1 MQYAAFGKEQGVS
14 LSRIAL
20 GTWAMGGGSDWG
32 PVEDEQSVRA
42 VHAALDQGINWID
55 TAPIY
60 GLGHSEEVL
69 GRALQGRRQHVFL
82 ATKCGLVRFTK
93 GINHWLKPDSIR
105 RELEDSLR
113 RLQTDYI
120 DLYQIHWPDPATPLA
135 DTLEELTRLKQ
146 SGKIRFIGVCNFPP
160 DLLKQACDMADI
172 SCVQGPY
179 SLLDKEKARQILPF
193 IQTQNRAF
201 AAYGS
206 LGGGILSG
214 KYKKEANIRRAD
226 ARSYFYRF
234 YKGENFI
241 HTSGVVARICRLAKR
256 DGVPPA
262 QVALGWVLHMPG
274 VTGVLAGAR
283 SEAQVCQNAQA
294 VLWRPQPGDLEF
306 LEANTCSPLK

>member
-1 MQYAAFGKEQGVS
+1 MQYAALANTGIH
-14 LSRIAL
+14 LSRIGL

-32 PVEDEQSVRA
+32 PADDAQSVSA
-42 VHAALDQGINWID
+42 VHAALDSGVNWID

-93 GINHWLKPDSIR
+93 GINHWLKPDSVR

-120 DLYQIHWPDPATPLA
+120 DLYQIHWPDPATPLEDA
-135 DTLEELTRLKQ
+135 LQELSRLKT

-160 DLLKQACDMADI
+160 DLLRRACSVAEI
-172 SCVQGPY
+172 SCVQGAY
-179 SLLDKEKARQILPF
+179 SLLDTQKARALMPLLREKNLSF
-193 IQTQNRAF
+193 L
-201 AAYGS
+201 AYGA
-206 LGGGILSG
+206 LGGGILSA

-234 YKGENFI
+234 YKGENFYR
-241 HTSGVVARICRLAKR
+241 SCQFVQRINQLAER

-262 QVALGWVLHMPG
+262 HIALGWVLHMPG
-274 VTGVLAGAR
+274 VTSVLAGAR
-283 SEAQVCQNAQA
+283 TAQQAAQNAAA
-294 VLWRPQPGDLEF
+294 VGWEPKPGDLEF
-306 LEANTCSPLK
+306 LEGNHGAR

>member
-1 MQYAAFGKEQGVS
+1 MVMQYAALANTGIH
-14 LSRIAL
+14 LSRIGL

-32 PVEDEQSVRA
+32 PADDAQSVSA
-42 VHAALDQGINWID
+42 VHAALDSGVNWID

-69 GRALQGRRQHVFL
+69 GQALQGRRHQVFL
-82 ATKCGLVRFTK
+82 ATKCGLVRFAK

-120 DLYQIHWPDPATPLA
+120 DLYQIHWPDPATPLEDA
-135 DTLEELTRLKQ
+135 LQELSRLKT

-160 DLLKQACDMADI
+160 DLLRRACSVAEI
-172 SCVQGPY
+172 SCVQGAY
-179 SLLDKEKARQILPF
+179 SLLDTQKARALMPLLREKNLSF
-193 IQTQNRAF
+193 L
-201 AAYGS
+201 AYGA
-206 LGGGILSG
+206 LGGGILSA

-234 YKGENFI
+234 YKGENFYR
-241 HTSGVVARICRLAKR
+241 SCQFVQRINQLAER

-262 QVALGWVLHMPG
+262 HIALGWVLHMPG
-274 VTGVLAGAR
+274 VTSVLAGAR
-283 SEAQVCQNAQA
+283 TAQQAAQNAAA
-294 VLWRPQPGDLEF
+294 VGWEPKPGDLEF
-306 LEANTCSPLK
+306 LEGNHEAR